1 MLTKIQKGIKNKSEA
16 SIDAFCSRKK
26 EFNLIKINS
35 VFKEPMLILQMREV
49 TCRNTLEYHTIQL
62 LLIIQA
68 GDRMI
73 WIRVVKMEVVRSGY
87 PLDIFRR

>member
-1 MLTKIQKGIKNKSEA
+1 MPFVPEKA
-16 SIDAFCSRKK
+16 
-26 EFNLIKINS
+26 FNLIKINS

-68 GDRMI
+68 G
-73 WIRVVKMEVVRSGY
+73 EN
-87 PLDIFRR
+87 RRHVS